1 MKNRDY
7 TPLIITINVFLVSA
21 ILACCALIAM

>member
-1 MKNRDY
+1 MNKRDY

-21 ILACCALIAM
+21 ILGCCALIAL